1 MSDTSDMMQPVRKAT
16 SHRALF
22 HLDSR
27 FRGIEA
33 FPAPSLC
40 RSALLAH
47 MSPLA
52 VTLVGL
58 RISTWQRAK
67 DEASTG
73 KLFRILKDHG
83 SW

>member
-1 MSDTSDMMQPVRKAT
+1 
-16 SHRALF
+16 
-22 HLDSR
+22 
-27 FRGIEA
+27 
-33 FPAPSLC
+33 
-40 RSALLAH
+40 

-52 VTLVGL
+52 VTLVVL

-73 KLFRILKDHG
+73 KLFRILKEDG